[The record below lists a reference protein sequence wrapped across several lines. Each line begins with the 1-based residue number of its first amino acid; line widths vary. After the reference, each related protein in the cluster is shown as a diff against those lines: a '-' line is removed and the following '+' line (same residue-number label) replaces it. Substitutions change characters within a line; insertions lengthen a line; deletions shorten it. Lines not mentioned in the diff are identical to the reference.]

1 MLLSSVLP
9 DAANLGFQDLRDLIV
24 SRVDGRAV
32 GSLDDVRAAV
42 RSPEGAFHV
51 VELVPGQGAARV
63 VIAVE
68 EARAAAARLHAAY
81 GIERLDSAEAPSE
94 MAEAPPAASPG
105 SH

>member
-1 MLLSSVLP
+1 M
-9 DAANLGFQDLRDLIV
+9 
-24 SRVDGRAV
+24 
-32 GSLDDVRAAV
+32 
-42 RSPEGAFHV
+42 
-51 VELVPGQGAARV
+51 
-63 VIAVE
+63 IAVE